1 MEILTYRDVYQL
13 VDSSESG
20 TNECITK
27 FSAISI
33 ADAHKKN
40 VTSDLSQYTNNE
52 YIDVFTVADKPDL
65 SAFSFA
71 DKSYSPQASGGTYTT
86 SVTSRDADGDTIIY
100 AATADVDWITNIV
113 INGTQISFEVSEN
126 TGDQRTGHITGSNA
140 TGKSDTITITQEA
153 KTADV
158 TCTYTLVATLTST
171 PTHSTVPLVFI
182 NDNWISKYSYSGNV
196 CKFKY
201 TVNVRTESEAPQIV
215 NFSVREGEAGESYSN
230 ESLTV
235 SPKSWDLND
244 GLSKQFTVDYSRVK
258 TTKTWDRMT
267 GTISRNSTADV
278 KINTSTTTEHPTID
292 YTIMGSKWSYTKDGM
307 KFTSTASSI
316 NDTGSISVQYNELTA
331 PIDVVYNRPPEE
343 FPDDAQHRWIRVQP
357 ESSQI
362 PVDGGTINVTGSYG
376 LTGSYGTEKK
386 VGDITDTIVIES
398 NPSQDPKSGSKIYYY
413 NNNQF
418 DTPTAEITWTQPGR
432 SEEFPE
438 QWTYVFE
445 YNISDTNGGSS
456 TDTSWSRQYYA
467 NGQEIK
473 HDDDFTLDGIASYRT
488 KTGTFGTVQ
497 KEDVQYSGQIGR
509 PSGYNYSD
517 QEVTENGR
525 LVQDGSNKELQWS
538 YTQEANV
545 KVWGISADPTSL
557 HFEADGGTQ
566 SVSVTTWYT
575 WQTNDN
581 NNQKF
586 EETTTQEEI
595 TAEANTSTQQKEWTE
610 TITKNGKSVSINC
623 TQDGKPVVLN
633 VKYHLYVG
641 LSVDNINDNTV
652 SLVWQSDQHGESSK
666 KTVYVNA
673 YKEFINEYNQV
684 VSTETVEYNI
694 TSYASQS
701 KFSVNKN
708 DTLVDFYPL
717 EENTDYSSS
726 KEVIFRVS
734 ITGQKNKFCTIQLI
748 QERKGIQIISGD
760 AVMFTYNWDSGKD
773 LDQATY
779 VNLNSVLDSSKNNW
793 NYAGYK
799 GTIISDYQ
807 KFLYFAG
814 DNTGLGNEYS
824 FIDFESISKY
834 LNEHGGDE
842 STVDGKT
849 VLQSLTNENGIISI
863 QCNLYT
869 NWYGVKEKENIRLSY
884 SVYNKDSED
893 ASIESKDKQ
902 FILTGYTKKS
912 ESEKQ
917 ALCYSYG
924 GYSTNYDLDGPS
936 NFYTLSAKFI
946 YYFNSGVFAFDTNKD
961 NVGKWQ
967 KGVTWETENTSMSY
981 SSLQFTNDGTN
992 VYFAINIDSTDSTY
1006 ANDDDMISCSVYFTQ
1021 TSPSKD
1027 VYIKPIKIEVG
1038 KLPYRINFSVP
1049 INDFIGLI
1057 KFGDNSSAEIYPNLW
1072 YDRFY
1077 HSISEDKMIAT
1088 TFSNKYFVDNTVTIQ
1103 KQGA

>member
-1 MEILTYRDVYQL
+1 MEILTYKKVYQL
-13 VDSSESG
+13 VGDDASG

-27 FSAISI
+27 SAAVEI
-33 ADAHKKN
+33 AQAHRKDI
-40 VTSDLSQYTNNE
+40 TSNLSQYLNNE
-52 YIDVFTVADKPDL
+52 YIDIFSVEDKPDL
-65 SAFSFA
+65 SNFSFTN
-71 DKSYSPQASGGTYTT
+71 KGYNPQASGNTYTT
-86 SVTSRDADGDTIIY
+86 SVSSRDIDGNTIPY
-100 AATADVDWITNIV
+100 NATSDVDWITNIV
-113 INGTQISFEVSEN
+113 INGTEIRFTVSPN
-126 TGDQRTGHITGSNA
+126 IGDQRTGHITGSNA
-140 TGKSDTITITQEA
+140 TGKSDTITIIQEA
-153 KTADV
+153 KEADID
-158 TCTYTLVATLTST
+158 CTYTLVATCDSVPTVTINGTSIT
-171 PTHSTVPLVFI
+171 RYTT
-182 NDNWISKYSYSGNV
+182 SGNN
-196 CKFKY
+196 Y
-201 TVNVRTESEAPQIV
+201 TFQYSVRVRTEDEAPQSV
-215 NFSVREGEAGESYSN
+215 NFTISGGGAGESYDDGTISLLPSSWSLN
-230 ESLTV
+230 E
-235 SPKSWDLND
+235 
-244 GLSKQFTVDYSRVK
+244 GLSKQFTVNYSRVK
-258 TTKTWDRMT
+258 TTKIWDNT
-267 GTISRNSTADV
+267 SGTISRDGSVNVVLNASD
-278 KINTSTTTEHPTID
+278 TTEHPTID
-292 YTIMGSKWSYTKDGM
+292 YTISDTHISGQSFSHSKDGM
-307 KFTSTASSI
+307 QFTSAASSV
-316 NDTGSISVQYNELTA
+316 NCTGTISVQYNGLKATSTVTYA
-331 PIDVVYNRPPEE
+331 EE
-343 FPDDAQHRWIRVQP
+343 FPDDTEHRWIDVSPTQFTFP
-357 ESSQI
+357 A
-362 PVDGGTINVTGSYG
+362 DGGSVDITGSYG
-376 LTGSYGTEKK
+376 LTGTLGTRKEI
-386 VGDITDTIVIES
+386 GSISDTITVDANVTAS
-398 NPSQDPKSGSKIYYY
+398 SKSGSKTYYY
-413 NNNQF
+413 NNDSSQ
-418 DTPTAEITWTQPGR
+418 TPTVEVSWTQPNKE
-432 SEEFPE
+432 EEFPE
-438 QWTYVFE
+438 EWTYVFE

-473 HDDDFTLDGIASYRT
+473 HNDDFTLNGITSYRT
-488 KTGTFGTVQ
+488 KTGTLGTI
-497 KEDVQYSGQIGR
+497 KREDVRYSGEIGR

-517 QEVTENGR
+517 QAITQSGQ
-525 LVQDGSNKELQWS
+525 LVQDGSNKKLQWS

-545 KVWGISADPTSL
+545 KVWDISADPTSL
-557 HFEADGGTQ
+557 HFEAAGGTQ

-575 WQTNDN
+575 WQINDN
-581 NNQKF
+581 NDQKF
-586 EETTTQEEI
+586 DETTTQEEI
-595 TAEANTSTQQKEWTE
+595 TAEANTSTQQREWTE
-610 TITKNGKSVSINC
+610 TITKNDKSVSINC
-623 TQDGKPVVLN
+623 TQDGKPVVLTAR
-633 VKYHLYVG
+633 YHLYVG
-641 LSVDNINDNTV
+641 LSADKINDNTV
-652 SLVWQSDQHGESSK
+652 SLVWQSDQYGESYK

-673 YKEFINEYNQV
+673 YKEFINESNEV
-684 VSTETVEYNI
+684 VSTESVDYSV

-708 DTLVDFYPL
+708 GTLVDFYPL
-717 EENTDYSSS
+717 EENTDYSES

-748 QERKGIQIISGD
+748 QDKKGIQIISGD

-824 FIDFESISKY
+824 FIDFKSISKY

-849 VLQSLTNENGIISI
+849 ILQSLTNENGIISI

-869 NWYGVKEKENIRLSY
+869 NWYGVKEKENIKLSY

-893 ASIESKDKQ
+893 ASVESKDKQ
-902 FILTGYTKKS
+902 FVLTGYTKKS

-981 SSLQFTNDGTN
+981 SGLEFINDGTN
-992 VYFAINIDSTDSTY
+992 VYFGINIDSTDSTY
-1006 ANDDDMISCSVYFTQ
+1006 ANDDDTINCKVYFTQ
-1021 TSPSKD
+1021 TSSSKD

-1038 KLPYRINFSVP
+1038 KLPYRINFSTP

-1103 KQGA
+1103 KQST